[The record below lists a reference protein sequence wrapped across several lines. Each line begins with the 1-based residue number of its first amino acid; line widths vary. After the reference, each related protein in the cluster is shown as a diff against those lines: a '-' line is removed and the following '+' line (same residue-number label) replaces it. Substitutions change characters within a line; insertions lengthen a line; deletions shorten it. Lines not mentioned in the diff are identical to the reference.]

1 MASVVTE
8 ATAAQLN
15 DDDIS
20 ESMVDLAVDPDAL
33 AQALLRE
40 FEIQD
45 LQMDVASSPK
55 LPESPSRKR
64 SLDELDNGE
73 HGDAKRLKLSND
85 GNDHDFSGLF
95 DSLVN
100 NTLGEVHD
108 LMGQIPEL
116 EDDSHD
122 LGIFDADQSPTGP
135 LEDDITIA
143 PMADVPSFAL
153 GPSQARRA
161 MSTPLLANSAIQI
174 IMILSEQPFSSTIAQ
189 LRNDQSEARREFLNI
204 SMVFEQSFKLY
215 THGDVTRIMT
225 CDDIGFY
232 NTSAKQTVRLANLA
246 CTCPGVF
253 AKQGLQLMFDK
264 FFELF
269 LPDQAELT
277 ADIADLYLGLR
288 TQMFLED
295 ISIENFHTLLDS
307 MFEFEP
313 VLQSRRDDCELTQTE
328 NDLIAAA
335 HARKAAV
342 IQHHTMNPM
351 DSLISLRLK
360 YVYDDFLANLN
371 MCLHRILGSL
381 ADHAAAFGIKVPVPI
396 SKGDD
401 YSLDIDLTDE
411 DLSTFLQATTS
422 SLVENVL
429 ADLMDSHNSLED
441 VDQMIADASIP
452 AAPAPTPIPSS
463 MTDPE
468 ISTPVSVPTATANS
482 TPGSMLV
489 STNGKLDFNDFKA
502 LEAIVAESTS
512 NYVRTTLDGISKT
525 SYNISYPTTTSGL
538 SSKLLSIQGL
548 QNLQKDVTE
557 AVLAPDSSAN
567 MILSRL
573 QNNTIAGTNSTAAL
587 APATQAYYQYSQAEV
602 AQPTSTGVAS
612 ASDLPPNQTCPSSVL
627 YDKARQAA
635 LSKSSSHTRREGV
648 HSTRRPWTQEEEKAL
663 MTGLDLVKGPHWSQ
677 ILTLF
682 GANGTHGDIL
692 KDRTQVQLK
701 DKARNLKLF
710 FLKTNSEMPYYLQAV
725 TGELKTRAPT
735 QAARKEA
742 EERARL
748 NAEEDK
754 AKING
759 LAGINGLMSLN
770 SLQGQQRHLQQQS
783 GVHSFGQVQG
793 HAAHNVVTPAQAAL
807 AAAQTPGG
815 MQQIKQ
821 ETHTAPHELHQLQ
834 QFNQMQ
840 TLQQATQQIAQTQQ
854 QQVSQPQQTPQ
865 PQPQIQQPQ
874 LQQMQQQLQQ
884 QVQQQTA
891 QQLQQLQQASQASQQ
906 QPARQLQRQQEEVQP
921 AQAPQ
926 LQVPQPQPQAQT
938 AAALRQTQQ
947 QQQAAA
953 LLQIQQ
959 HVAQLSRTA
968 SPQQPA
974 FTTPASVP
982 TPVSTPT
989 AQPQPARHVQSTP
1002 IGSPSATL
1010 AKAPQQIPKAPA
1022 HQLMLPQPTP
1032 PQALSN
1038 SSTPSVPPPQQPPQA
1053 RPSMASQPTPPVAP
1067 AKTHLSAPPL
1077 LPQPVQSSTTAAPTS
1092 ASTSTTQAQPQP
1104 SPPKPSVL
1112 PTAPASKPEGSH
1124 PTPVLPIQTTDP
1136 LSASAIS
1143 QRISEIS
1150 KIASANGQSRP
1161 SILGNLPTTIPS
1173 SNGSSA
1179 PTQNN
1184 MQAQILAQ
1192 IQAQVQAQ
1200 LAQARVSQIQAEAE
1214 AQAKAQIAQ
1223 AQAQAKAQIAQAQ
1236 AQAPSH
1242 AEYQAKIQAEIQQQI
1257 AQHQALAQAQL
1268 QAQAQQQAAQAK
1280 AAIQA
1285 QIQAQAQAQARAKIQ
1300 QAQAAAQA
1308 AVQAQAQAQADVQA
1322 QAQAQIQA
1330 QAQAQARAH
1339 ILAQAQQQAQQ
1350 AQQAAAAAAA
1360 SRTQVPAVSR
1370 VSTPAQAQVQSAVVS
1385 PAIAS
1390 KTLEAAQTRAPTQ
1403 IAPSPISVP
1412 QAIVAAARSARVTA
1426 LPSPVGAAASIT
1438 PSIQSREIT
1447 PAAQTIAQVQAS
1459 MKQEPFAASSRAIQ
1473 QAAASQNQV
1482 TTTSSQTPVF
1492 TAQQPQQLQQQPSG
1506 SLVDIEQSSSA
1517 SISQSQI
1524 ARAALVPVA
1533 SESPAAAK
1541 IPQTPQA
1548 PIMASSAAHT
1558 FTHGQV
1564 QPIVAPETSPPLTM
1578 AAATPVPAS
1587 PSVSHSQSP
1596 ALATIM
1602 ANSTYVALI
1611 STPTP
1616 TSAPVVDPAA
1626 SSVPASDPAPA
1637 PAPALTLGLVPV
1649 PVPQTPAQIP
1659 HPRTPDLAKSQ
1670 NQTATAQTCA
1680 QMSQQGLAQ
1689 QPGVD
1694 NEQVMSTTPQAQVCQ
1709 TQSLPL
1715 PISSLI
1721 STQAAGQSPVPIP
1734 KPESISATF
1743 SSAPASNPT
1752 SIPVVNSASPLAQV
1766 SPTATFIKNE
1776 TPAAYTTVA
1785 ASVPIKAPAPV
1796 SPAFLPTTDIMAE
1809 TLSEQPLKKEPTSA
1823 VGLEPSTSSPFA
1835 SIVTRAPG
1843 SGPSQGQS
1851 QSQSQ
1856 GDSQSQSQGQPQSQ
1870 TQGSATNPAGS
1881 PSGIDEAAQNSILQG
1896 LQAFID
1902 AATS

>member
-15 DDDIS
+15 DAIS
-20 ESMVDLAVDPDAL
+20 ESMIDLAVDPDAL

-45 LQMDVASSPK
+45 LQMDVPSSPK

-73 HGDAKRLKLSND
+73 PGDAKRLKLSND

-108 LMGQIPEL
+108 LMGQIPGL

-122 LGIFDADQSPTGP
+122 LGIFDADQSLTGP
-135 LEDDITIA
+135 LEDDNTIA
-143 PMADVPSFAL
+143 PMIDVPSFAL

-215 THGDVTRIMT
+215 THGDVTRMMT

-295 ISIENFHTLLDS
+295 ISIENFHALLDS

-313 VLQSRRDDCELTQTE
+313 ILQSRRDDCELTQTE

-360 YVYDDFLANLN
+360 YAYDDFLANLN

-396 SKGDD
+396 PKGDH
-401 YSLDIDLTDE
+401 SLDIDLTDE

-468 ISTPVSVPTATANS
+468 ISTPVSVAPATENS
-482 TPGSMLV
+482 TPGNMLV

-573 QNNTIAGTNSTAAL
+573 QNNNIAGTNSTAAQT
-587 APATQAYYQYSQAEV
+587 PATQAYYQYSQAEV
-602 AQPTSTGVAS
+602 TQPSSTGVAS

-759 LAGINGLMSLN
+759 LTGINGLMSLN

-807 AAAQTPGG
+807 AAAQAPGG

-840 TLQQATQQIAQTQQ
+840 TLQQATQQIVQTQQ

-891 QQLQQLQQASQASQQ
+891 QQLQQLQQASQASQASQVSQQ
-906 QPARQLQRQQEEVQP
+906 QPAQQEEVQP

-926 LQVPQPQPQAQT
+926 LQAPQAQPQAQAQT
-938 AAALRQTQQ
+938 QAQVAAALRQTQQ

-974 FTTPASVP
+974 STTPASVP
-982 TPVSTPT
+982 TPVSAP
-989 AQPQPARHVQSTP
+989 ASQPQPAHHVQSTP

-1038 SSTPSVPPPQQPPQA
+1038 SSTPSIPPPQA
-1053 RPSMASQPTPPVAP
+1053 RPSMASQPTAPVAP

-1077 LPQPVQSSTTAAPTS
+1077 LPQPVQSSTITAPTS

-1104 SPPKPSVL
+1104 SPPKPAVL
-1112 PTAPASKPEGSH
+1112 PTAPASKPEGSQS
-1124 PTPVLPIQTTDP
+1124 TPVLPIKTTDP

-1161 SILGNLPTTIPS
+1161 SIL
-1173 SNGSSA
+1173 
-1179 PTQNN
+1179 
-1184 MQAQILAQ
+1184 
-1192 IQAQVQAQ
+1192 
-1200 LAQARVSQIQAEAE
+1200 
-1214 AQAKAQIAQ
+1214 
-1223 AQAQAKAQIAQAQ
+1223 
-1236 AQAPSH
+1236 
-1242 AEYQAKIQAEIQQQI
+1242 
-1257 AQHQALAQAQL
+1257 
-1268 QAQAQQQAAQAK
+1268 
-1280 AAIQA
+1280 
-1285 QIQAQAQAQARAKIQ
+1285 
-1300 QAQAAAQA
+1300 
-1308 AVQAQAQAQADVQA
+1308 
-1322 QAQAQIQA
+1322 
-1330 QAQAQARAH
+1330 
-1339 ILAQAQQQAQQ
+1339 
-1350 AQQAAAAAAA
+1350 
-1360 SRTQVPAVSR
+1360 
-1370 VSTPAQAQVQSAVVS
+1370 
-1385 PAIAS
+1385 AS
-1390 KTLEAAQTRAPTQ
+1390 KTLEAAQTQAPAQ

-1412 QAIVAAARSARVTA
+1412 QAIVAAAESARVTA
-1426 LPSPVGAAASIT
+1426 LPSPVAAAASIT

-1459 MKQEPFAASSRAIQ
+1459 MKQEPFAASSCAIQ
-1473 QAAASQNQV
+1473 QAATSQNHA
-1482 TTTSSQTPVF
+1482 TTTSSQAPVF
-1492 TAQQPQQLQQQPSG
+1492 TAQQPQQPQQLQQQPSG
-1506 SLVDIEQSSSA
+1506 SLADLKQSPPA
-1517 SISQSQI
+1517 SISQPQTSQ
-1524 ARAALVPVA
+1524 AALVPVA
-1533 SESPAAAK
+1533 SESPPAAK
-1541 IPQTPQA
+1541 IPQTTQA

-1558 FTHGQV
+1558 FTHV
-1564 QPIVAPETSPPLTM
+1564 QPIIAPETSPPLTM
-1578 AAATPVPAS
+1578 AAATPAQAS

-1596 ALATIM
+1596 ALATTTE
-1602 ANSTYVALI
+1602 NSTSVALV
-1611 STPTP
+1611 STPTS
-1616 TSAPVVDPAA
+1616 TSVPAVDPAA
-1626 SSVPASDPAPA
+1626 SSVPTSDPAPAPDSAPAPA
-1637 PAPALTLGLVPV
+1637 PAPAPASASAPASTLGLVPA
-1649 PVPQTPAQIP
+1649 PVPQAPAQIP
-1659 HPRTPDLAKSQ
+1659 HPPTPDLVKSQ
-1670 NQTATAQTCA
+1670 NQTATVQTSVE
-1680 QMSQQGLAQ
+1680 MSQQGLAQ

-1694 NEQVMSTTPQAQVCQ
+1694 NEQVMSNTPQAQVCQ

-1715 PISSLI
+1715 PMSSSI
-1721 STQAAGQSPVPIP
+1721 PTQAACQNQAPIT

-1752 SIPVVNSASPLAQV
+1752 STPIINSASPLAQV

-1776 TPAAYTTVA
+1776 TPAACTTVA

-1796 SPAFLPTTDIMAE
+1796 SAAFLPTANIMAE
-1809 TLSEQPLKKEPTSA
+1809 TLSEPSLKKEPTPA
-1823 VGLEPSTSSPFA
+1823 VGLEPSTSNPFA
-1835 SIVTRAPG
+1835 SIITRALG

-1851 QSQSQ
+1851 QSQAQ
-1856 GDSQSQSQGQPQSQ
+1856 DESQSQSQGQPQSQ
-1870 TQGSATNPAGS
+1870 TQGAATNPTDS
-1881 PSGIDEAAQNSILQG
+1881 SSGIDEAAQNSILQG

>member
-15 DDDIS
+15 DAIS
-20 ESMVDLAVDPDAL
+20 ESMIDLAVDPDAL

-45 LQMDVASSPK
+45 LQMDVPSSPK

-73 HGDAKRLKLSND
+73 PGDAKRLKLSND

-108 LMGQIPEL
+108 LMGQIPGL

-122 LGIFDADQSPTGP
+122 LGIFDADQSLTGP
-135 LEDDITIA
+135 LEDDNTIA
-143 PMADVPSFAL
+143 PMIDVPSFAL

-215 THGDVTRIMT
+215 THGDVTRMMT

-295 ISIENFHTLLDS
+295 ISIENFHALLDS

-313 VLQSRRDDCELTQTE
+313 ILQSRRDDCELTQTE

-360 YVYDDFLANLN
+360 YTYDDFLANLN

-396 SKGDD
+396 PKGDH
-401 YSLDIDLTDE
+401 SLDIDLTDE

-468 ISTPVSVPTATANS
+468 ISTPVSVAPATANS
-482 TPGSMLV
+482 TPGNMLV

-573 QNNTIAGTNSTAAL
+573 QNNTIAGTNSTAAQT
-587 APATQAYYQYSQAEV
+587 PATQAYYQYSQAEV
-602 AQPTSTGVAS
+602 TQPSSTGVAS

-759 LAGINGLMSLN
+759 LTGINGLMSLN

-807 AAAQTPGG
+807 AAAQAPGG

-840 TLQQATQQIAQTQQ
+840 TLQQATQQIVQTQQ

-891 QQLQQLQQASQASQQ
+891 QQLQQLQQASQASQASQVSQQ
-906 QPARQLQRQQEEVQP
+906 QPAQQEEVQP

-926 LQVPQPQPQAQT
+926 LQAPQAQPQAQAQT
-938 AAALRQTQQ
+938 QAQVAAALRQTQQ

-959 HVAQLSRTA
+959 HVAQFPKQFFNPEYLTA
-968 SPQQPA
+968 PSPT
-974 FTTPASVP
+974 FY
-982 TPVSTPT
+982 
-989 AQPQPARHVQSTP
+989 
-1002 IGSPSATL
+1002 G
-1010 AKAPQQIPKAPA
+1010 
-1022 HQLMLPQPTP
+1022 
-1032 PQALSN
+1032 
-1038 SSTPSVPPPQQPPQA
+1038 
-1053 RPSMASQPTPPVAP
+1053 
-1067 AKTHLSAPPL
+1067 LSANRACCSCKDTSL
-1077 LPQPVQSSTTAAPTS
+1077 CSASIAPTS
-1092 ASTSTTQAQPQP
+1092 AEFYYSRSDFSFHIYNP
-1104 SPPKPSVL
+1104 SPASTI
-1112 PTAPASKPEGSH
+1112 TA
-1124 PTPVLPIQTTDP
+1124 
-1136 LSASAIS
+1136 
-1143 QRISEIS
+1143 
-1150 KIASANGQSRP
+1150 
-1161 SILGNLPTTIPS
+1161 
-1173 SNGSSA
+1173 
-1179 PTQNN
+1179 
-1184 MQAQILAQ
+1184 
-1192 IQAQVQAQ
+1192 
-1200 LAQARVSQIQAEAE
+1200 
-1214 AQAKAQIAQ
+1214 
-1223 AQAQAKAQIAQAQ
+1223 
-1236 AQAPSH
+1236 
-1242 AEYQAKIQAEIQQQI
+1242 
-1257 AQHQALAQAQL
+1257 
-1268 QAQAQQQAAQAK
+1268 
-1280 AAIQA
+1280 
-1285 QIQAQAQAQARAKIQ
+1285 
-1300 QAQAAAQA
+1300 
-1308 AVQAQAQAQADVQA
+1308 
-1322 QAQAQIQA
+1322 
-1330 QAQAQARAH
+1330 
-1339 ILAQAQQQAQQ
+1339 
-1350 AQQAAAAAAA
+1350 
-1360 SRTQVPAVSR
+1360 
-1370 VSTPAQAQVQSAVVS
+1370 
-1385 PAIAS
+1385 
-1390 KTLEAAQTRAPTQ
+1390 
-1403 IAPSPISVP
+1403 
-1412 QAIVAAARSARVTA
+1412 
-1426 LPSPVGAAASIT
+1426 
-1438 PSIQSREIT
+1438 
-1447 PAAQTIAQVQAS
+1447 
-1459 MKQEPFAASSRAIQ
+1459 
-1473 QAAASQNQV
+1473 
-1482 TTTSSQTPVF
+1482 
-1492 TAQQPQQLQQQPSG
+1492 
-1506 SLVDIEQSSSA
+1506 
-1517 SISQSQI
+1517 
-1524 ARAALVPVA
+1524 
-1533 SESPAAAK
+1533 
-1541 IPQTPQA
+1541 
-1548 PIMASSAAHT
+1548 
-1558 FTHGQV
+1558 
-1564 QPIVAPETSPPLTM
+1564 
-1578 AAATPVPAS
+1578 
-1587 PSVSHSQSP
+1587 
-1596 ALATIM
+1596 
-1602 ANSTYVALI
+1602 
-1611 STPTP
+1611 
-1616 TSAPVVDPAA
+1616 
-1626 SSVPASDPAPA
+1626 
-1637 PAPALTLGLVPV
+1637 
-1649 PVPQTPAQIP
+1649 
-1659 HPRTPDLAKSQ
+1659 
-1670 NQTATAQTCA
+1670 
-1680 QMSQQGLAQ
+1680 
-1689 QPGVD
+1689 
-1694 NEQVMSTTPQAQVCQ
+1694 
-1709 TQSLPL
+1709 
-1715 PISSLI
+1715 
-1721 STQAAGQSPVPIP
+1721 
-1734 KPESISATF
+1734 
-1743 SSAPASNPT
+1743 
-1752 SIPVVNSASPLAQV
+1752 
-1766 SPTATFIKNE
+1766 
-1776 TPAAYTTVA
+1776 
-1785 ASVPIKAPAPV
+1785 
-1796 SPAFLPTTDIMAE
+1796 
-1809 TLSEQPLKKEPTSA
+1809 
-1823 VGLEPSTSSPFA
+1823 
-1835 SIVTRAPG
+1835 
-1843 SGPSQGQS
+1843 
-1851 QSQSQ
+1851 
-1856 GDSQSQSQGQPQSQ
+1856 
-1870 TQGSATNPAGS
+1870 
-1881 PSGIDEAAQNSILQG
+1881 
-1896 LQAFID
+1896 
-1902 AATS
+1902 